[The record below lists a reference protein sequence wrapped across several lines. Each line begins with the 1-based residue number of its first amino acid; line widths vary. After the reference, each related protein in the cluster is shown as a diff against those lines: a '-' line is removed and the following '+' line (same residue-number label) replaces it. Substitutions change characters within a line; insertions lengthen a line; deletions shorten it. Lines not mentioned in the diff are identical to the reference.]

1 MYAKFQII
9 IEAPKH
15 KNRWTGKGIPDGCF
29 FLHLP
34 CGMAFYLP
42 DTNHMIMTVLGNIFL
57 TLATFIY
64 VVILSSAY
72 GDKPPQSGDAAA
84 GYPLGVIIFELA
96 FLGCMVIAVIAVGW
110 NGGFN
115 WISSDK
121 STRFVL
127 AALGLL
133 TITLVAALSALFKFE
148 PMAPWSVR
156 YLTGVAPALFHAVL
170 LLAAAV
176 LLNTPVR
183 EIIPVSVYKIPLMF
197 VFGIS
202 LLTCLAGLVEWVLS
216 AQQQAATQLESELSD
231 QERYRQDHLSTIKA
245 ADSSVVNDLI
255 NILVYTDGNQDL
267 EVREKALAKIKSNPN
282 WQQVLVE
289 ALQNE
294 NAPTVFTFLA
304 SNAVDDKALFAEPV
318 RKGILQLADGIRRD
332 IRQCSHPSHF
342 YADQFS
348 WDIDRMLATVEHFK
362 DTGTDYLPAMREVRA
377 ALDEPSDPPGLKK
390 VEFKAV
396 STLDWWIKQSAKSR

>member
-1 MYAKFQII
+1 
-9 IEAPKH
+9 
-15 KNRWTGKGIPDGCF
+15 
-29 FLHLP
+29 
-34 CGMAFYLP
+34 MAFYLP

-72 GDKPPQSGDAAA
+72 GDKPPQSGDAAG
-84 GYPLGVIIFELA
+84 GYAMGTILFELA
-96 FLGCMVIAVIAVGW
+96 FLGCMVIATFAVGW
-110 NGGFN
+110 AGGFD
-115 WISSDK
+115 WISSGK

-183 EIIPVSVYKIPLMF
+183 EIIPVSVYKIPLML

-202 LLTCLAGLVEWVLS
+202 LLTCLAGLVELVLS
-216 AQQQAATQLESELSD
+216 AQQQAATRLESELSD
-231 QERYRQDHLSTIKA
+231 QERYRQDHLSAIKA
-245 ADSSVVNDLI
+245 ADASVVNDLI
-255 NILVYTDGNQDL
+255 NILVYTDGNQDG

-304 SNAVDDKALFAEPV
+304 SNAVDEKALFAEPV

-396 STLDWWIKQSAKSR
+396 STLDWWIKQSAKAR